1 MSRPHAMARLCA
13 ISLLAATCVAGPSL
27 VTSGDQTKA
36 QTTAQTS
43 EQIKPT
49 AQRSKAQSKL
59 QTGVDSVLRAEKFK
73 GMDAGDKIMQCLA
86 SLPQTGG
93 VCDARNLTGEQQS
106 ANGFTVGSGNKPV
119 QLILGPV
126 TLVVAKTIFVQA
138 RSSITGMPSASGI
151 AGYQGAT
158 VIKAR
163 DNAGANLAAVVQ
175 VEGTHAVLQDVTI
188 DGNKAKNSGQGI
200 GLLVNRQGR
209 ADLTR
214 VTVQNAPGDGIV
226 FVSGSKQ
233 ESCCAKLIN
242 VMAIEN
248 GQSGLHIENSNDL
261 FISMSEFE
269 NNGASGVDLDG
280 SSGIRIEHSDF
291 GGNHGDG
298 LSLHGTPDIPANHGI
313 FVGNQFGNNYRADV
327 SIAGT
332 NGGQA
337 SVGHMISSNEF
348 LSGIYRNGGKYDAIH
363 IVDSG
368 YNVIAGNSFFAGP
381 GHEFS
386 SCVNISGKREKA
398 DNVSNN
404 ICLGTGSG
412 NKNSFIGTSSTTFN
426 GNQGETRQ

>member
-1 MSRPHAMARLCA
+1 MSQTHAMAGLCA
-13 ISLLAATCVAGPSL
+13 ISLLAAICAPGTSL
-27 VTSGDQTKA
+27 VKPSEQTKA
-36 QTTAQTS
+36 QTEAGSTS
-43 EQIKPT
+43 PKT
-49 AQRSKAQSKL
+49 VQSKVKG
-59 QTGVDSVLRAEKFK
+59 QTAVKSVLRAEKFK
-73 GMDAGDKIMQCLA
+73 GMDAGDKITQCFA
-86 SLPQTGG
+86 ALPETGG
-93 VCDARNLTGEQQS
+93 VCDARNLAGEQYS

-119 QLILGPV
+119 QLMLGPV

-163 DNAGANLAAVVQ
+163 DNADANLAAVVQ

-188 DGNKAKNSGQGI
+188 DGNKARNSGHGI

-233 ESCCAKLIN
+233 ESCCAKLMN

-313 FVGNQFGNNYRADV
+313 FVGNQFGNNYRADL
-327 SIAGT
+327 SIAGA

-363 IVDSG
+363 IIDSG

-412 NKNSFIGTSSTTFN
+412 SKNSFIGTSSTMFS

>member
-1 MSRPHAMARLCA
+1 MEERMNRPQGMTKLWA
-13 ISLLAATCVAGPSL
+13 SGLLATGLLEAMLLAGTC
-27 VTSGDQTKA
+27 
-36 QTTAQTS
+36 
-43 EQIKPT
+43 I
-49 AQRSKAQSKL
+49 AQS
-59 QTGVDSVLRAEKFK
+59 GVHSVSQSVLRADKFK
-73 GMDAGDKIMQCLA
+73 GSDAGEKITQCVA
-86 SLPQTGG
+86 ALPGTGG
-93 VCDARNLTGEQQS
+93 VCDARNLAGPQQS
-106 ANGFTVGSGNKPV
+106 AAGFTVGSATKPV
-119 QLILGPV
+119 QLMLGPT
-126 TLVVAKTIFVQA
+126 TLIVAKTIVVQA
-138 RSSITGMPSASGI
+138 RSSIIGLPSASGI
-151 AGYQGAT
+151 GSYQGVT

-163 DNAGANLAAVVQ
+163 DGAGANLPAVVQ
-175 VEGTHAVLQDVTI
+175 VEGAHAVLQDVTV

-200 GLLVNRQGR
+200 GLLVNRQER

-226 FVSGSKQ
+226 FVSGNKQ
-233 ESCCAKLIN
+233 EACCAKLMN

-280 SSGIRIEHSDF
+280 ASGIRIEHSDF

-327 SIAGT
+327 NIAGT

-348 LSGIYRNGGKYDAIH
+348 LSGIYRNGGKYDSIH

-381 GHEFS
+381 GHEFT
-386 SCVNISGKREKA
+386 SCVNISGKREKQ
-398 DNVSNN
+398 DHVSNN

-412 NKNSFIGTSSTTFN
+412 SKNSFIGTSSTAFS